1 MQIISL
7 VLRRKL
13 QLNIP
18 HLGGAEAAIK
28 SRFGVLGTR
37 DPTLGQFFFFF
48 NRTQPCLTPKLAF
61 FPLAM

>member
-48 NRTQPCLTPKLAF
+48 
-61 FPLAM
+61 